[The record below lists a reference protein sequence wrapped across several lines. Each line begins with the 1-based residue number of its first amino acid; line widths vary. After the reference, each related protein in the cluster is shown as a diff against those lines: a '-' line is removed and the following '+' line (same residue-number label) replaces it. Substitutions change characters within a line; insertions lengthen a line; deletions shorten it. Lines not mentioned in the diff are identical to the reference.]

1 MSGNVYHET
10 SGDNEI
16 IVNWNKAMAWIEHT
30 HTHRNKT
37 QMRNLKIGNPISWT
51 NMNLDMGGVIS
62 TQNGNENW

>member
-30 HTHRNKT
+30 HTHT
-37 QMRNLKIGNPISWT
+37 QKQDSNEKL
-51 NMNLDMGGVIS
+51 
-62 TQNGNENW
+62 ENWKSNIMNKYESRHGWSNIDTKR